1 MEQHKGKGVVEYDES
16 ENMKKKVSDGRS
28 LQPLK

>member
-1 MEQHKGKGVVEYDES
+1 MEQLKVKGAVECDES
-16 ENMKKKVSDGRS
+16 DNKKKKVSDGRS